1 MAAARPDGLTIQRLT
16 PRRMEDMGKVL
27 SGTWGNG
34 CWCIF
39 PRMTPAQERALP
51 GPGGAGEQRHREMAR
66 LAKRRRAPG
75 LLAYLDGEAV
85 GWVAIAPRGE
95 LGRVDASKAT
105 PRVDDVDVWVI
116 PCITIRRK
124 ARGQGVA
131 IALIQAAVEY
141 AASQGA
147 PAVEAYA
154 RAGTKRVHDDFAYY
168 GTEGL
173 FRRAGFKVIRKPLRG
188 LPKGWTPRVTMRID
202 CKG

>member
-27 SGTWGNG
+27 SGSWGNG
-34 CWCIF
+34 CWCIY
-39 PRMTPAQERALP
+39 PRMTPAMERSLP
-51 GPGGAGEQRHREMAR
+51 GPGGAGEKRHREMTR

-95 LGRVDASKAT
+95 LGRVDGSKAT
-105 PRVDDVDVWVI
+105 PRVDDVGVWVI

-131 IALIQAAVEY
+131 IALIQAAVAY

-173 FRRAGFKVIRKPLRG
+173 FRRAGFEVIRKPLRG
-188 LPKGWTPRVTMRID
+188 LPKGWTPRVTMRIE
-202 CKG
+202 CTG

>member
-1 MAAARPDGLTIQRLT
+1 MAVTRHAGLEIQRLT
-16 PRRMEDMGKVL
+16 PRRMEDMGRVL

-34 CWCIF
+34 CWCVF
-39 PRMTPAQERALP
+39 PRMTPAMERALP
-51 GPGGAGEQRHREMAR
+51 GPGGAGEKRRCEMTR

-95 LGRVDASKAT
+95 LARVDGSKAT

-124 ARGQGVA
+124 ARGQGIA

-154 RAGTKRVHDDFAYY
+154 RAGTRRVHDDFAYY

-202 CKG
+202 CRR

>member
-1 MAAARPDGLTIQRLT
+1 MTRARPDGLTIQRLT
-16 PRRMEDMGKVL
+16 ARRMDDMGRVL
-27 SGTWGNG
+27 GGTWGSG

-39 PRMTPAQERALP
+39 PRMTPAQEGALP
-51 GPGGAGEQRHREMAR
+51 GPGGASDRRRHEMTR
-66 LAKRRRAPG
+66 LAGRRRAPG
-75 LLAYLDGEAV
+75 LIAYLEGEAV

-105 PRVDDVDVWVI
+105 PRVDEVDVWVI

-202 CKG
+202 CTR

>member
-1 MAAARPDGLTIQRLT
+1 MTRARPDGLTIQRLT
-16 PRRMEDMGKVL
+16 ARRMDDMGRVL
-27 SGTWGNG
+27 GGTWGSG

-39 PRMTPAQERALP
+39 PRMTPAQEGALP
-51 GPGGAGEQRHREMAR
+51 GPGGASDRRRHEMTR
-66 LAKRRRAPG
+66 LAGRRRAPG
-75 LLAYLDGEAV
+75 LIAYLEGEAV

-105 PRVDDVDVWVI
+105 PRVDEVDVWVI

-168 GTEGL
+168 GTEG
-173 FRRAGFKVIRKPLRG
+173 
-188 LPKGWTPRVTMRID
+188 
-202 CKG
+202 